1 MGSGPI
7 HYLSAG
13 IDQNLKDQ
21 GYQVKVEKIKLLQQ
35 YEDVVTTTAVLSNS
49 LGKVVRE
56 ALTDDSFPFILG
68 GNCNTC
74 LGTLAGFDKPKPG
87 IIWFDAHGDFNTPD
101 TTPSG
106 FFDGMG
112 LAIATGQCFKDIM
125 TIVENMSPIQESCT
139 LHIGAR
145 DLDPE
150 EQALL
155 KSTDVLV
162 VDNNTLKEK
171 GIQDALL
178 PMLTELRSKIQ
189 EIYLHIDIDVL
200 DPSVAPGVDF
210 PTPEGLRLDEM
221 EEALKIIG
229 ENLQIKAAAL
239 TAYNPENEIAD
250 KTLHT
255 GFKLMNT
262 ILNIVGNQLKTN

>member
-13 IDQNLKDQ
+13 IDQNLIDQ
-21 GYQVKVEKIKLLQQ
+21 GYQVKVENIQLLQQ

-56 ALTDDSFPFILG
+56 ALSDDSFPFILG

-74 LGTLAGFDKPKPG
+74 LGTLAGFEKPKPG

-112 LAIATGQCFKDIM
+112 LAIATGQCFQDM
-125 TIVENMSPIQESCT
+125 NTIIDNMSPIQESCT

-155 KSTDVLV
+155 ERTEVLV
-162 VDNNTLKEK
+162 VDNNILKEK

-178 PMLTELRSKIQ
+178 PKLTELRSMTQ
-189 EIYLHIDIDVL
+189 EIYLHIDIDVI

-210 PTPEGLRLDEM
+210 PTSEGLLLDEI
-221 EEALKIIG
+221 EEALNLIG
-229 ENLQIKAAAL
+229 ENFQIKAAAL
-239 TAYNPENEIAD
+239 TAYNPAKDINT

-255 GFKLMNT
+255 GFQLINT
-262 ILNIVGNQLKTN
+262 ILRIVENK